1 MSALPKQESYYTVEE
16 YIAILKN
23 SDERYEY
30 LDGELTAMAGG
41 KIAHGSLALNV
52 AAALQRK
59 LPGSGCRAF
68 NSDVAIKVPAAP
80 PFRFPDASAACGE
93 LIVEELQGIEMI
105 VNPILLVEVLS
116 ESTEKYDRE
125 GKFLAYQSIP
135 GFQEYLLIEQD
146 RYHVTHYVKQ
156 GEGAWLRRDFIGIE
170 TEVNLSSVDCTLT
183 RAEIYREVGM
193 SASSSLAPSVE
204 A

>member
-146 RYHVTHYVKQ
+146 RYHVTQYVKQ
-156 GEGAWLRRDFIGIE
+156 GDSTWLRRDFIGSE
-170 TEVNLSSVDCTLT
+170 AAVKLSSIDCILTL
-183 RAEIYREVGM
+183 AEIYRDVVI
-193 SASSSLAPSVE
+193 A
-204 A
+204 